1 MKAKKAVLRG
11 VHSKRNKK
19 FRPSVH
25 FRRPKTLSLPRAP
38 KYPKKSV
45 SRVCKYVRHY
55 FAWLLGLNIWFSRN
69 YVAVLKNEHLS
80 LPKQY
85 CYEACLCFWWCW
97 HLCFFVCLRL
107 DRFSIVKFPL
117 TTESAMKKIED
128 NNTLVFIVDK
138 RSNKPQVKEAV
149 KKLYDI
155 DVAKVNT
162 LVR

>member
-69 YVAVLKNEHLS
+69 YVAVRKNEHLS
-80 LPKQY
+80 LSKQY

-97 HLCFFVCLRL
+97 HLWFFLSASGWIGSAL
-107 DRFSIVKFPL
+107 WSSPL
-117 TTESAMKKIED
+117 QLSRPWRRSKTTTPWYS
-128 NNTLVFIVDK
+128 
-138 RSNKPQVKEAV
+138 
-149 KKLYDI
+149 
-155 DVAKVNT
+155 
-162 LVR
+162 